1 MDGKCYIG
9 QTIRKNP
16 KDRWDQHRYSVN
28 RPKEN
33 GVLKRAMK
41 LHGVE
46 KFSFEV
52 LYEVPNED
60 LDAREI
66 HEIAERDT
74 IAPKGYNL
82 QKGGKMT
89 SAHPSTR
96 ERLSQALR
104 GKGVGRKHSE
114 ESKRKM
120 SESSKGPKSY
130 LFGVKLTDEQREKR
144 RLESTTAKKVNQY
157 TLDEKFI
164 KTWLSVSQVKTELG
178 VKDVS
183 NTCNGVF
190 NAQGGF
196 KWTWYTGTEEYVK
209 PVKVPRTD
217 EMRRRASEYNAKNRD
232 RINARRREIR
242 KPGPPT
248 PKEKQAEYTRRW
260 KEKNREAIN
269 ARRRERYK
277 NKPRKPLTEEQ
288 KAKKREAYHR
298 TKALKNNL
306 ESEIKDVQ
314 GSPDRAH
321 VPDVDGAREEEGGA
335 APEETGA

>member
-1 MDGKCYIG
+1 
-9 QTIRKNP
+9 
-16 KDRWDQHRYSVN
+16 
-28 RPKEN
+28 
-33 GVLKRAMK
+33 MK

-52 LYEVPNED
+52 ICEIPNED

-82 QKGGKMT
+82 QKGGKLT

-96 ERLSQALR
+96 ERLSQANK
-104 GKGVGRKHSE
+104 GKRTGYKHTE

-120 SESSKGPKSY
+120 SEANKGPKNY

-164 KTWLSVSQVKTELG
+164 KTWRSVSQVKTELG

-190 NAQGGF
+190 NTQGGF
-196 KWTWYTGTEEYVK
+196 KWTWFTGSEDYVK
-209 PVKVPRTD
+209 PEKTSVPDKKKQTD
-217 EMRRRASEYNAKNRD
+217 AEYRAKNRD

-242 KPGPPT
+242 KPKPPT
-248 PKEKQAEYTRRW
+248 PKEKQAEYTKRW
-260 KEKNREAIN
+260 MDKNRDEIN
-269 ARRRERYK
+269 ARRRERRRAAPK
-277 NKPRKPLTEEQ
+277 KPLTEEQ
-288 KAKKREAYHR
+288 KAKKREDYHR
-298 TKALKNNL
+298 KKALKNILVSDNK
-306 ESEIKDVQ
+306 E
-314 GSPDRAH
+314 
-321 VPDVDGAREEEGGA
+321 
-335 APEETGA
+335 

>member
-1 MDGKCYIG
+1 MGFVYLVKNIESGKCYVG
-9 QTIRKNP
+9 QTRRK
-16 KDRWDQHRYSVN
+16 KAEDRWNQHRWSIT

-52 LYEVPNED
+52 ICEIPNED

-82 QKGGKMT
+82 QKGGKLT

-96 ERLSQALR
+96 ERLSQANK
-104 GKGVGRKHSE
+104 GKRTGYKHTE

-120 SESSKGPKSY
+120 SEANKGPKNY

-164 KTWLSVSQVKTELG
+164 KTWRSVSQVKTELG

-190 NAQGGF
+190 NTQGGF
-196 KWTWYTGTEEYVK
+196 KWTWFTGSEDYVK
-209 PVKVPRTD
+209 PEKTSVPDKKKQTD
-217 EMRRRASEYNAKNRD
+217 AEYRAKNRD

-242 KPGPPT
+242 KPKPPT
-248 PKEKQAEYTRRW
+248 PKEKQAEYTKRW
-260 KEKNREAIN
+260 MDKNRDEIN
-269 ARRRERYK
+269 ARRRERRRAAPK
-277 NKPRKPLTEEQ
+277 KPLTEEQ
-288 KAKKREAYHR
+288 KAKKREDYHR
-298 TKALKNNL
+298 KKALKNILVSDNK
-306 ESEIKDVQ
+306 E
-314 GSPDRAH
+314 
-321 VPDVDGAREEEGGA
+321 
-335 APEETGA
+335 